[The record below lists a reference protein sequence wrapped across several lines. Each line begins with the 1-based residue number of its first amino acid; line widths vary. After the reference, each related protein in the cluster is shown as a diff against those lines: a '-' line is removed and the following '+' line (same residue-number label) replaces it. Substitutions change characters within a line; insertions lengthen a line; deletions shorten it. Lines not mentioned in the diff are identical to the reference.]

1 MLRRWMTFPLSRF
14 GLGAFGRPP
23 SSGGGGGG
31 GPGATDMTWNGAAM
45 TWGGQTMTWS

>member
-1 MLRRWMTFPLSRF
+1 MRLLRALIWRRRRTP
-14 GLGAFGRPP
+14 
-23 SSGGGGGG
+23 GGSPG